1 LSAKRL
7 LGTANREWGVSSSWV
22 LSTKV
27 AVFLG
32 VVVALRVT
40 YERDMKVMNAAT
52 FTVER
57 EDHTVGNV
65 IRMYEQLRG

>member
-1 LSAKRL
+1 
-7 LGTANREWGVSSSWV
+7 VSSSWV